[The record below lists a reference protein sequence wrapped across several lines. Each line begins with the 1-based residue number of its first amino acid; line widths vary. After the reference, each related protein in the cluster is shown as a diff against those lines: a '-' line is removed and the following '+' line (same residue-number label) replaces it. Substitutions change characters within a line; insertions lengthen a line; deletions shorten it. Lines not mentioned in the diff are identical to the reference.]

1 MIPISSVNG
10 WAENQVPSGEDGDVE
25 LPDEGKPM
33 RETAREELEFVDD
46 TALSW
51 SSIIWRE

>member
-10 WAENQVPSGEDGDVE
+10 WAEDQVPSGEDGDVE

-46 TALSW
+46 TVLSW
-51 SSIIWRE
+51 SSIVWRE